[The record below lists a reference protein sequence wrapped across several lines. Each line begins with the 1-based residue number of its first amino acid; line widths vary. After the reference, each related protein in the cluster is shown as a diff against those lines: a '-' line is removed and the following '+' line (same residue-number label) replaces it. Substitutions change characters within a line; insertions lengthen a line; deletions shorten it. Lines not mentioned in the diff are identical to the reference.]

1 MRDSLDDDEKEQ
13 FRKNDKKR
21 KMDKHLQTSDKRTS
35 IFNNIQMCSMTDTCI
50 LTTPAFRLIEE
61 DFKGA
66 IQEVPTYI
74 CGIRWKLE
82 FGSNVVKLRESKNQS
97 IKLTF
102 IIIALLVNQIGY
114 VKAVTIP

>member
-21 KMDKHLQTSDKRTS
+21 KMDKHLQTSDERSS

-61 DFKGA
+61 DFKG
-66 IQEVPTYI
+66 PF
-74 CGIRWKLE
+74 RKSL
-82 FGSNVVKLRESKNQS
+82 
-97 IKLTF
+97 LTF
-102 IIIALLVNQIGY
+102 VVFDGNWNLEGMLLN
-114 VKAVTIP
+114 